1 MKRVFLISLVV
12 GGLLF
17 ASQAVVAAPIVR
29 EMPQTQAQGLTGS
42 GAYITVWAGSGTNID
57 FTRTG
62 ETIQRT
68 WLDDPSLLTIDFDG
82 SLCSRNAGNDCGD
95 GVSIIH
101 LRRVVGIRFPNLPAA
116 ASTLLTVVTQS
127 HQGKKIYL
135 FNVGYGSGIPG
146 YATVAIT
153 PNFQLSNGV
162 VMRGD
167 RVADWQAIE
176 TGLQRAITQRLILA
190 DSPVVLRVQDFLARV
205 RSGTPMSQAM
215 QDAKVTLPLISRLAA
230 MGDLPTSLM
239 PTQL

>member
-1 MKRVFLISLVV
+1 MKRVILTGLAV
-12 GGLLF
+12 GCLLG
-17 ASQAVVAAPIVR
+17 ASKSVGAAPIVR

-62 ETIQRT
+62 ETIQRA

-101 LRRVVGIRFPNLPAA
+101 LRRVVGIRFPNLPTTV
-116 ASTLLTVVTQS
+116 STLLTVVTQS
-127 HQGKKIYL
+127 HRGKKIYL
-135 FNVGYGSGIPG
+135 FNVGYGAGTPG

-153 PNFQLSNGV
+153 PNFQLGRGV

-167 RVADWQAIE
+167 RATDWQAIE

-215 QDAKVTLPLISRLAA
+215 QDAKVTLALISRLAA
-230 MGDLPTSLM
+230 MGTPTSLM